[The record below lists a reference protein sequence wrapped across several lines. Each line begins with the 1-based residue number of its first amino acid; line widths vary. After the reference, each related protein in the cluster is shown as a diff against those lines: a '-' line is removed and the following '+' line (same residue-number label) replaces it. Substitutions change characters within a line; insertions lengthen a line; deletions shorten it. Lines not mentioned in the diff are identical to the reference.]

1 MREPWKDQDD
11 EPEYSLV
18 LPFIDQSPE
27 FCHGF
32 ECGEQ
37 YGRMKH
43 GPRSPYTHT
52 VHTENLGQLRA
63 IAATCGWSAR
73 FEPLDDT
80 WSVMH
85 AEAT

>member
-1 MREPWKDQDD
+1 MTEWRDSADD
-11 EPEYSLV
+11 APDYGLV

-32 ECGEQ
+32 ECGVQYARMTHGRDDAFEQ
-37 YGRMKH
+37 A
-43 GPRSPYTHT
+43 
-52 VHTENLGQLRA
+52 VHTENLGQIRA
-63 IAATCGWSAR
+63 AATQAGWSAR

-85 AEAT
+85 ARRL